1 MEYRVRFQTRFCLCS
16 IPQVVWL
23 REDAEG
29 NVDIRD
35 MEQKLQ
41 VRLQIHITSITKSLT
56 NL

>member
-1 MEYRVRFQTRFCLCS
+1 M
-16 IPQVVWL
+16 WL

-41 VRLQIHITSITKSLT
+41 VSFQIRITKSLT
-56 NL
+56 NRIKVCLFVCLFVCSTMEGVVVS